1 MTTTTVARTLAGAT
15 LIATMACAGAASS
28 QAARPAAPAGPAA
41 TPITGPTIA
50 GVCVLNND
58 RLIGTSTVGKYVIQR
73 LQQLEQAVKAELTPQ
88 GAALDK
94 EAEALNA
101 AKVAGTDPR
110 VSAYQQKL
118 GNLSRTAQIR
128 ERELQAT
135 QQKAFSRIITEA
147 DPVIRTAWQQKGCG
161 ILINR
166 NSVLAVA
173 PQMDITDQVVA
184 GLNAKITQFAFERER
199 APTAPP
205 AAPARQ

>member
-15 LIATMACAGAASS
+15 LIATMACGGAAFA
-28 QAARPAAPAGPAA
+28 QTPAPAKPALA
-41 TPITGPTIA
+41 GPTIP
-50 GVCVLNND
+50 GFCVLSND
-58 RLIGTSTVGKYVIQR
+58 RLIGQSTVGKYVIQR
-73 LQQLEQAVKAELTPQ
+73 LQQLEQQVKAELSPQ

-101 AKVAGTDPR
+101 AKVAGADPR
-110 VSAYQQKL
+110 VAAYQQKL

-147 DPVIRTAWQQKGCG
+147 DPIIRQAWVAKRCG
-161 ILINR
+161 IIVNR
-166 NSVLAVA
+166 NSVIAVA
-173 PQMDITDQVVA
+173 PEMDITDQVIT
-184 GLNAKITQFAFERER
+184 GLNAKITQFTFERER
-199 APTAPP
+199 APTAPA